1 MKDTVL
7 RDKNIVVIGGGTG
20 SSVFLRAL
28 KNYTKNITAIVNVCD
43 DGGSTGMIRK
53 DYSVIAMGD
62 IRNCIVALSDEDSL
76 ISRLVN
82 YRFKDGFMS
91 RQSMGNILITVLAEL
106 MGSFPLAIS
115 AICDV
120 LAVSGR
126 VLPVSTDNITLC
138 AEMESGKIVKGES
151 AIPKY
156 AAKHKTAIKRV
167 YNSPRDAKVFTE
179 CVDAINKADIIIF
192 APGSLYTSIIPNLL
206 VEGMVDA
213 LKNARAKKYIVAN
226 LMTQKGETR
235 DYKLSDHVKAFE
247 KHSDGEKIAE
257 CIIYN
262 TSPIDELTLGRYQ
275 REGAS
280 FVEWDTDNEILQKY
294 ELAGLSLA
302 RTVNGTVRHNSEVAI
317 DYICKN
323 TETHQKGTT
332 L

>member
-1 MKDTVL
+1 MKDTIL
-7 RDKNIVVIGGGTG
+7 KDKKVVIIGGGTG

-43 DGGSTGMIRK
+43 DGGSTGRIRK

-62 IRNCIVALSDEDSL
+62 MRNCIVALSDEESL

-120 LAVSGR
+120 LKVTGR

-138 AEMESGKIVKGES
+138 AEMEGGKIVKGES

-156 AAKHKTAIKRV
+156 AAKHKTSIKRV
-167 YNSPRDAKVFTE
+167 YNSPIDAKVFGE
-179 CVDAINKADIIIF
+179 CVEAIEKADIIIF

-206 VEGMVDA
+206 VDGMVEA
-213 LKNARAKKYIVAN
+213 LKNSPARKYLVAN

-235 DYKLSDHVKAFE
+235 DYRLSDHIKAFE
-247 KHSDGEKIAE
+247 KHSGGEIIADS
-257 CIIYN
+257 IIYN
-262 TSPIDELTLGRYQ
+262 TQQIDEATLERYR

-280 FVEWDTDNEILQKY
+280 SVECDTDSETLEKY
-294 ELAGLSLA
+294 DLAGLNLA
-302 RTVNGTVRHNSEVAI
+302 RIVNGTVRHNSEVAI
-317 DYICKN
+317 DYICSK
-323 TETHQKGTT
+323 T